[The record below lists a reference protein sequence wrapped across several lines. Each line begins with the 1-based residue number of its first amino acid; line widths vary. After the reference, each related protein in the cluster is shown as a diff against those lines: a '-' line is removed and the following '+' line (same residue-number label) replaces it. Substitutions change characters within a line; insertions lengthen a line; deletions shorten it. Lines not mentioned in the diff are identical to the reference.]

1 MSWLTTVPT
10 YPLILIAV
18 MIVSRLIPLPDAY
31 HPLTFFRFFAQQLA
45 KKVNPDLQRS
55 KQQQLLS
62 GSLAI
67 AVALLPC
74 IILFYALYQ
83 FSELPLIL
91 DALLLY
97 CSLDWHAQSKVA
109 VDTSLLLQKKQLSL
123 ARQQAAKILL
133 RDTDKVNVMGL
144 SKAIIESVLL
154 QSSKLFIA
162 TLGYFLLGGGL
173 AALSYRLLQE
183 LQRQWN
189 PKLKQ
194 FHFFG
199 RPASLLANLLAF
211 PALLLSSI
219 IIAIQYGIVSCFK
232 SCQQKP
238 VFFNKGSFYLL
249 SCSSIAL
256 KRDLGGPA
264 FYSQKKILRQ
274 RFNTKDAP
282 SAADIIIAL
291 RMVNFLHL
299 YLLLLVIAA
308 NLLIYL
314 R

>member
-1 MSWLTTVPT
+1 MDWLSTVPA
-10 YPLILIAV
+10 YPLVLLIV
-18 MIVSRLIPLPDAY
+18 VITSRLIPLSEAY

-45 KKVNPDLQRS
+45 NKVNPDLQRS
-55 KQQQLLS
+55 SQQQLLS

-67 AVALLPC
+67 VVALLPC
-74 IILFYALYQ
+74 LILVYALYQ

-91 DALLLY
+91 DALVLY
-97 CSLDWHAQSKVA
+97 CSLDWHTQSKVA

-123 ARQQAAKILL
+123 ARQQASKILL
-133 RDTDKVNVMGL
+133 RDTDKLNAMGL
-144 SKAIIESVLL
+144 SKALIESVLL
-154 QSSKLFIA
+154 QSSKLVIG

-189 PKLKQ
+189 PKLNQ

-219 IIAIQYGIVSCFK
+219 IIALQYGLVNCFK
-232 SCQQKP
+232 SCQQKRT
-238 VFFNKGSFYLL
+238 FFNRGSFYLL
-249 SCSSIAL
+249 SCSSVAL
-256 KRDLGGPA
+256 QRDLGGPA
-264 FYSQKKILRQ
+264 FYNQKKIFRQ
-274 RFNTKDAP
+274 RFAAKDQP
-282 SAADIIIAL
+282 SAADIITAVRL
-291 RMVNFLHL
+291 ANFLHL
-299 YLLLLVIAA
+299 YLLLLVFAV
-308 NLLIYL
+308 NLLMYI